1 MPIDINS
8 DVGESFGAWT
18 MGFDEKTL
26 AAVTSANIAC
36 GLHAGDP
43 DVMAKT
49 VRICADLGV
58 AVGAHPGYSDL
69 AGFGR
74 RDMGMSPE
82 EVHNS
87 ILYQVGAL
95 WAVARAHGVKLA
107 HVKAHGALYNRAAVD
122 PTLAKAI
129 ATAVARLDMG
139 LVLVGLAGS
148 AMEAAALEAGV
159 PFAGEAFPDRAYTA
173 AGTLVSRKQ
182 PGSLITDPQE
192 VAARA
197 VRMAR
202 DRTVV
207 AVDGSVIKLNC
218 RTLCVHG
225 DSIHAAEVA
234 HAVRRAIE
242 DAGIEVLP
250 LSDWS

>member
-58 AVGAHPGYSDL
+58 AVERTRGTLTLRAS
-69 AGFGR
+69 
-74 RDMGMSPE
+74 
-82 EVHNS
+82 
-87 ILYQVGAL
+87 
-95 WAVARAHGVKLA
+95 AVATWACRRRRFTTRSCTRWAPSGPSLAPMGVKLA